1 MQKRLRII
9 GAISLVF
16 GLLFMAVGGY
26 AYIRVQDGAA
36 ALEGFSTAQNV
47 TLSYDQDGQLIDR
60 GTTEGADAIMA
71 LLTETWQWPVNDAD
85 LDPNDAVVDT
95 ATEYMYQMATIA
107 QHTLQGTQTVV
118 LTATVEYDTDRDG
131 EITPDEIF
139 TPGTYEVPVDGRYW
153 SDFDRAHPLEG
164 PARAQAWNGTVH
176 GLFAQL
182 GVGATTYSSLEMGL
196 GIAAVTAL
204 TGVAFLIL
212 GGGLIWV
219 GSGRKDEEA
228 PSTS

>member
-85 LDPNDAVVDT
+85 LDPNDAVVNT

-118 LTATVEYDTDRDG
+118 LTATVEYDADRDG

-139 TPGTYEVPVDGRYW
+139 TPGPTKSW
-153 SDFDRAHPLEG
+153 SMAGIGPTSTVRTRSRARPEHRP
-164 PARAQAWNGTVH
+164 GT
-176 GLFAQL
+176 APC
-182 GVGATTYSSLEMGL
+182 TDSSLSW
-196 GIAAVTAL
+196 A
-204 TGVAFLIL
+204 
-212 GGGLIWV
+212 
-219 GSGRKDEEA
+219 SGPPPIPAWRWA
-228 PSTS
+228 SASQPSRR